1 MLTLTRISSNLP
13 APYPRLNSQHENM
26 PAFANQPTYDLFA
39 PEALVNSYP
48 LYKRMRSE
56 DPVHYC
62 ESAGYWI
69 LTRYRDVEAAL
80 RDQRLSSDRTA
91 LYINNLGSLDF
102 NLIQNFLHLTSKMM
116 VGTDLPQHT
125 RLRKLANPGFTTR
138 AIESWR
144 SIIENTTDR
153 LLDNVQNHGGMD
165 VVSDLSVPL
174 PGFILPEIMG
184 VPETDRANLLEWA
197 SDIGTFFGAAGGSTI
212 EMEELAR
219 KAEKAAV
226 QFCALIRQLIE
237 QRRRQPGTDMISLLS
252 VAYQEQGFNLEEVP
266 SLCIEILNAG
276 LLTTTDLISNG
287 VNALLSHPDQLQKLK
302 KNPTLINS
310 AVEEMIRFDTSV
322 PFFFRIAKQ
331 DLTIGGK
338 DITAGS
344 VIALGL
350 AAANHDPEKFDSPE
364 VFDITRTPNEHLGFG
379 SGIHFCV
386 GAVLARMEL
395 TICLS
400 KLLRRL
406 PNLGF
411 APDKQ
416 AIPSHTT
423 LVFKGFD
430 SLRVKFDACLK

>member
-276 LLTTTDLISNG
+276 LLTTTDQISNG

>member
-1 MLTLTRISSNLP
+1 
-13 APYPRLNSQHENM
+13 M
-26 PAFANQPTYDLFA
+26 PALANQPTYDLFA

-48 LYKRMRSE
+48 LFKRMRLE

-62 ESAGYWI
+62 ESGRYWI

-80 RDQRLSSDRTA
+80 RDERLSSDHTP
-91 LYINNLGSLDF
+91 LYINQLGSLDVKE
-102 NLIQNFLHLTSKMM
+102 IQNFLALTSKMI
-116 VGTDLPQHT
+116 GENDPPDHT

-153 LLDNVQNHGGMD
+153 LLDKVQNQGGMD

-174 PGFILPEIMG
+174 PGFILPEIIG

-197 SDIGTFFGAAGGSTI
+197 TDISRIFGAAGGSTI
-212 EMEELAR
+212 EVEELAR
-219 KAEKAAV
+219 KADKAAV
-226 QFCALIRQLIE
+226 QFSALIRQLVE

-252 VAYQEQGFNLEEVP
+252 VAYQEQGFNFEELP
-266 SLCIEILNAG
+266 SVCIQMLNAG
-276 LLTTTDLISNG
+276 MLTTTDQIANG

-302 KNPTLINS
+302 KNPSLINS
-310 AVEEMIRFDTSV
+310 AVEEMIRFDTSL

-338 DITAGS
+338 EIAAGS
-344 VIALGL
+344 VILLGL
-350 AAANHDPEKFDSPE
+350 GAANHDPEKFEEPE

-379 SGIHFCV
+379 SGIHFCL
-386 GAVLARMEL
+386 GAVLARMQL
-395 TICLS
+395 TICLTT
-400 KLLRRL
+400 LLRRL
-406 PNLGF
+406 PNLCF

-416 AIPSHTT
+416 AIPTKH
-423 LVFKGFD
+423 LILILKGFD
-430 SLRVKFDACLK
+430 SLPVKF

>member
-1 MLTLTRISSNLP
+1 
-13 APYPRLNSQHENM
+13 M

-62 ESAGYWI
+62 ESGGYWI

-80 RDQRLSSDRTA
+80 RDERLSSDRTA
-91 LYINNLGSLDF
+91 LYINQLGSLDF

-116 VGTDLPQHT
+116 VGTDPPQHT

-153 LLDNVQNHGGMD
+153 LLDKVQNQGGMD

-226 QFCALIRQLIE
+226 QFSALIRQLIE

-276 LLTTTDLISNG
+276 LLTTTDQISNG

-302 KNPTLINS
+302 KNPSLINS
-310 AVEEMIRFDTSV
+310 AVEEILRFDTSV

-331 DLTIGGK
+331 DLRIGGK
-338 DITAGS
+338 DITVGS

-350 AAANHDPEKFDSPE
+350 AAANHDPEKFEEPE

-395 TICLS
+395 TICLTT
-400 KLLRRL
+400 LLRRL
-406 PNLGF
+406 PNLCF
-411 APDKQ
+411 DPDKQ

-430 SLRVKFDACLK
+430 SLRVKFDARLN

>member
-1 MLTLTRISSNLP
+1 
-13 APYPRLNSQHENM
+13 M

-48 LYKRMRSE
+48 VFKRMRSE

-62 ESAGYWI
+62 ESGGYWI

-80 RDQRLSSDRTA
+80 RNERLSTDHTP
-91 LYINNLGSLDF
+91 LFINQLGSLDVKE
-102 NLIQNFLHLTSKMM
+102 IQNFLALTSKMI
-116 VGTDLPQHT
+116 GEKEPPEHT
-125 RLRKLANPGFTTR
+125 RMRKLANQGFTTR

-144 SIIENTTDR
+144 SIIENTTAR
-153 LLDNVQNHGGMD
+153 LLDRVQNHGGMD
-165 VVSDLSVPL
+165 VVSDLAVPL
-174 PGFILPEIMG
+174 PGFILPEIFG
-184 VPETDRANLLEWA
+184 VPETDRANLLEWTMDTA
-197 SDIGTFFGAAGGSTI
+197 KIFGAAGGSNI
-212 EMEELAR
+212 EIEELAR
-219 KAEKAAV
+219 KADKAAV
-226 QFCALIRQLIE
+226 QVSALITQLVE

-252 VAYQEQGFNLEEVP
+252 VAYQEQGFNFEELP
-266 SLCIEILNAG
+266 SLCIQILNAG
-276 LLTTTDLISNG
+276 LLTTTDQIANG

-302 KNPTLINS
+302 KNPSLIHS

-350 AAANHDPEKFDSPE
+350 GAANHDPEKFDSPE

-379 SGIHFCV
+379 SGIHFCL

-395 TICLS
+395 TICLTT
-400 KLLRRL
+400 LLRRL
-406 PNLGF
+406 PNLSF

-416 AIPSHTT
+416 AIPTKHSI
-423 LVFKGFD
+423 LIFKGFD
-430 SLRVKFDACLK
+430 SLPVKF

>member
-1 MLTLTRISSNLP
+1 
-13 APYPRLNSQHENM
+13 M
-26 PAFANQPTYDLFA
+26 PAFANEQTYDLFA
-39 PEALVNSYP
+39 PEAVANSYP
-48 LYKRMRSE
+48 LFKRMRSE
-56 DPVHYC
+56 DPVHYS
-62 ESAGYWI
+62 ESLGYWI

-80 RDQRLSSDRTA
+80 RDERLSSNRKA
-91 LYINNLGSLDF
+91 LHINQLGSLDVKE
-102 NLIQNFLHLTSKMM
+102 IQHFLDLTSNSM
-116 VGTDLPQHT
+116 VDTDPPEHT
-125 RLRKLANPGFTTR
+125 RLRKLAQPGFTTR

-174 PGFILPEIMG
+174 PGSIIPEIMG

-197 SDIGTFFGAAGGSTI
+197 RDIITFFAAAGESTI

-219 KAEKAAV
+219 KADKAAA
-226 QFCALIRQLIE
+226 QFSALITQLVE
-237 QRRRQPGTDMISLLS
+237 QRRRQPGTDMISLLI
-252 VAYQEQGFNLEEVP
+252 VAYQEQGFNLEELP
-266 SLCIEILNAG
+266 SICIQILVAG
-276 LLTTTDLISNG
+276 LVTSTDLVANG
-287 VNALLSHPDQLQKLK
+287 VNTLLSHPDQLQKLK
-302 KNPTLINS
+302 KNPSLINS
-310 AVEEMIRFDTSV
+310 AVEEMIRFDTST

-338 DITAGS
+338 EIVAGS

-350 AAANHDPEKFDSPE
+350 GAANHDPEKFEEPE

-379 SGIHFCV
+379 SGIHFCL

-395 TICLS
+395 TICLT

-411 APDKQ
+411 DPDKQ
-416 AIPSHTT
+416 AIPTKHSI
-423 LVFKGFD
+423 LIMKGFD
-430 SLRVKFDACLK
+430 SLPVKF

>member
-1 MLTLTRISSNLP
+1 M
-13 APYPRLNSQHENM
+13 NSQHKNM

-62 ESAGYWI
+62 EEGGYWI

-80 RDQRLSSDRTA
+80 RDERLSSDRTT
-91 LYINNLGSLDF
+91 LYINQLGSMDVKE
-102 NLIQNFLHLTSKMM
+102 IQNFLDLTSKMM
-116 VGTDLPQHT
+116 VERNPPDHT
-125 RLRKLANPGFTTR
+125 RLRKLANQGFTTR

-144 SIIENTTDR
+144 DIIQNTTDR
-153 LLDNVQNHGGMD
+153 LLDKVQNHGGMD

-174 PGFILPEIMG
+174 PALIIPEIFG

-197 SDIGTFFGAAGGSTI
+197 RDITKIFGAAGGSTSEI
-212 EMEELAR
+212 EELAR
-219 KAEKAAV
+219 KADKAAV
-226 QFCALIRQLIE
+226 QVGALIRELVE
-237 QRRRQPGTDMISLLS
+237 QRLRQPETDMISLLS
-252 VAYQEQGFNLEEVP
+252 VAYEEQRFNLEEISSQCVT
-266 SLCIEILNAG
+266 ILNAG
-276 LLTTTDLISNG
+276 MLTTTDQISNG
-287 VNALLSHPDQLQKLK
+287 VNALLCHPDQLQKLQ

-310 AVEEMIRFDTSV
+310 AVEEIIRFDTSV

-338 DITAGS
+338 DIPAGS
-344 VIALGL
+344 LIALGL
-350 AAANHDPEKFDSPE
+350 GAANHDPEKFESPE

-379 SGIHFCV
+379 SGIHFCL

-395 TICLS
+395 TICLTT
-400 KLLRRL
+400 LLRRL
-406 PNLGF
+406 PLLSF

-416 AIPSHTT
+416 AIPTKHSV
-423 LVFKGFD
+423 LILKGFN
-430 SLRVKFDACLK
+430 SLPVKF

>member
-1 MLTLTRISSNLP
+1 ML
-13 APYPRLNSQHENM
+13 
-26 PAFANQPTYDLFA
+26 AFANEPTYDLFA

-48 LYKRMRSE
+48 LFKRMRSE

-62 ESAGYWI
+62 ESGGYWI

-80 RDQRLSSDRTA
+80 RDERLSTDHTP
-91 LYINNLGSLDF
+91 LYINQLGSLDVKE
-102 NLIQNFLHLTSKMM
+102 IQNFLDLTSKMI
-116 VGTDLPQHT
+116 GEKDPPDHT
-125 RLRKLANPGFTTR
+125 RMRKLAKQGFTTR

-144 SIIENTTDR
+144 SIIQNTTDR
-153 LLDNVQNHGGMD
+153 LLDQVQNHGGMD
-165 VVSDLSVPL
+165 VVSDLAIPL
-174 PGFILPEIMG
+174 PGFIIPEIMG

-197 SDIGTFFGAAGGSTI
+197 MDTGKIFGAAGGSTI

-219 KAEKAAV
+219 KADKAAV
-226 QFCALIRQLIE
+226 QFSALIRQLVE

-252 VAYQEQGFNLEEVP
+252 VAYQEQGFNFEELP
-266 SLCIEILNAG
+266 SLCTQILNAG
-276 LLTTTDLISNG
+276 MLTTTDQIANG
-287 VNALLSHPDQLQKLK
+287 VNALLCHPDQLQKLK

-310 AVEEMIRFDTSV
+310 AVEEILRFDTSV

-331 DLTIGGK
+331 DLTIGSK

-350 AAANHDPEKFDSPE
+350 GAANHDPEKFESPE

-379 SGIHFCV
+379 SGIHFCL
-386 GAVLARMEL
+386 GAALARMQL
-395 TICLS
+395 TICLT

-411 APDKQ
+411 DPDKQ
-416 AIPSHTT
+416 AIPTKHSI
-423 LVFKGFD
+423 LIFKGFD
-430 SLRVKFDACLK
+430 SLPVKFDARLK